1 MTGSSG
7 APRSANGV
15 VTLAASL
22 IRTEECEAAMA
33 DALST
38 SPLPGDVG
46 QAIRTVK
53 AELRRQIGDVAA
65 VFAEVNEAMRAEAT
79 AVAADREAGRPVWPV
94 AQFRDIAAGRVPA
107 KVVEAIRRRGCVVV
121 QGTFPR
127 QRAEGWDAELAS
139 YAERNRFAET
149 YRAID
154 DGVFGG
160 LAAGKPSIYPIYW
173 SKPQIEARQD
183 DNMVAVRGFL
193 NSFFFLMIRR
203 PTRSKLFPYTAYPDR
218 VRRRPPGSNSAGLSP
233 HTDSG

>member
-53 AELRRQIGDVAA
+53 AELRRQTGDVAA

-94 AQFRDIAAGRVPA
+94 AQFRDIAAGTVPA
-107 KVVEAIRRRGCVVV
+107 RVRCGTRHVPPAARRALGRGTCQLRRTEPFCGNVPRHRRRGLRRP
-121 QGTFPR
+121 GR
-127 QRAEGWDAELAS
+127 GK
-139 YAERNRFAET
+139 
-149 YRAID
+149 AID
-154 DGVFGG
+154 LPHLLVQAADRG
-160 LAAGKPSIYPIYW
+160 AAGRQHGRGPGVPELLL
-173 SKPQIEARQD
+173 EAQ
-183 DNMVAVRGFL
+183 V
-193 NSFFFLMIRR
+193 
-203 PTRSKLFPYTAYPDR
+203 
-218 VRRRPPGSNSAGLSP
+218 
-233 HTDSG
+233 